1 MKGRI
6 ISISV
11 SSKKGIP
18 KTNTEE
24 VLLIENWGI
33 EGDAHA
39 GAWHRQIS
47 LLAIESI
54 DKIRNKGLYNIQ
66 PGIFAE
72 NITTENINLL
82 SLIIGDRIKIS
93 DAELEITQ
101 IGKECHNR
109 CAIYNTV
116 GDCVMPKEGIFARVL
131 KGGKIKIDDNIE
143 KLNV

>member
-1 MKGRI
+1 MSGKI
-6 ISISV
+6 IAISV

-18 KTNTEE
+18 KTNTGQA
-24 VLLIENWGI
+24 LLIENWGI
-33 EGDAHA
+33 EGDVHA

-47 LLAIESI
+47 LLANESI
-54 DKIRNKGLYNIQ
+54 DKIRNKGMDNIQ

-72 NITTENINLL
+72 NITTENIDLL
-82 SLIIGDRIKIS
+82 SLVVGDRIKIRNI
-93 DAELEITQ
+93 ELEITQ

-131 KGGKIKIDDNIE
+131 KGGEIKIDDMIE